1 MKDKMKKDQFK
12 LVISDIDGTLKCSNQ
27 SISDFTK
34 NVMDEIRGKGL
45 LFTLASGRNLSG
57 AKDIAEGLNVDLPL
71 VLSNGCILQK
81 VSGEILHR
89 ALMPVSITKRVI
101 EITDEF
107 DHDLVLF
114 VDDQLF
120 YKKMT
125 SNIEP
130 IFGQI
135 PDACHEINE
144 WKNIHNQLG
153 MVNKCMI
160 LERSFHEKLAALEYI
175 FEKEFSNKADFYRT
189 NINHLEVMPR
199 GISKAVGLQKL
210 IELLGIQIEEVIAFG
225 DYDNDAE
232 LLAAAG
238 LGIAV
243 ENATENVKSNADL
256 VIGPCS
262 EDAPAKFLMEMF
274 LK

>member
-1 MKDKMKKDQFK
+1 MKDKNNKDKFK

-27 SISDFTK
+27 SISEFTK
-34 NVMDEIRGKGL
+34 NVVDEIRSKGL
-45 LFTLASGRNLSG
+45 FFTLASGRNLSG
-57 AKDIAEGLNVDLPL
+57 AKDIAEDLKVDLPL

-89 ALMPVSITKRVI
+89 ALMPEIITKRVI

-107 DHDLVLF
+107 DYDLVLF

-120 YKKMT
+120 FKTMT
-125 SNIEP
+125 ANIEP
-130 IFGQI
+130 IFGHI

-153 MVNKCMI
+153 AVNKCMI
-160 LERSFHEKLAALEYI
+160 LERSFHEKLAALEDI

-199 GISKAVGLQKL
+199 GISKAIGLQKL
-210 IELLGIQIEEVIAFG
+210 IEFLGIKIEEVIAFG

-243 ENATENVKSNADL
+243 ENATENVKSNADY
-256 VIGPCS
+256 VIGSCS
-262 EDAPAKFLMEMF
+262 EDAPAKFLRKMF
-274 LK
+274 L